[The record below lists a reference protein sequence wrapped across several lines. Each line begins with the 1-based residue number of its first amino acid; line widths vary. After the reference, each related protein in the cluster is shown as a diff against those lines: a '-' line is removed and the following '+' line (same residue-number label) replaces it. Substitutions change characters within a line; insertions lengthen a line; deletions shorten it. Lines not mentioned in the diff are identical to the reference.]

1 MPGNSFI
8 LFGTADVKEGESPQ
22 AHRPG
27 KQGWIEITDWSWDI
41 EAEHSN
47 LSGTGAAVGKPN
59 PGTLTITHAWDTSS
73 AAILTKI
80 VQGKSFPKVYIDMLK
95 MTGGDKPEQYF
106 QIVMSSVF
114 ITKVSTKGSEDGKVT
129 QDVDMVFKEVSVG
142 YKAQQNDGKLIS
154 APLTFPWSIAT
165 MECKVTDAVVKFS

>member
-8 LFGTADVKEGESPQ
+8 LFGTADVPDGESPQ
-22 AHRPG
+22 EVRPG
-27 KQGWIEITDWSWDI
+27 SKGWIEINDWSWDI

-47 LSGTGAAVGKPN
+47 LSGTGAAVGKPT
-59 PGTLTITHAWDTSS
+59 PGTLNFTHSWDTSS

-95 MTGGDKPEQYF
+95 NTGADKAQQYF
-106 QIVMSSVF
+106 QIVMASVF

-142 YKAQQNDGKLIS
+142 YKAQNNDGTLVGSELI
-154 APLTFPWSIAT
+154 FPWSIAT
-165 MECKVTDAVVKFS
+165 MQTKVVDAVTKFT